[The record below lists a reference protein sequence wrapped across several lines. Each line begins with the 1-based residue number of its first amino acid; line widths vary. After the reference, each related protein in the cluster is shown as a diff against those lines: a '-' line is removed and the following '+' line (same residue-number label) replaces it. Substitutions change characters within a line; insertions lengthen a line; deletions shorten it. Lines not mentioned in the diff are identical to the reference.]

1 MKTPVLNRTTV
12 ASLVTLGLAATALGL
27 FGTAASRAQSTPA
40 APAAAKPSMTV
51 TTAKPSQRSLPV
63 RVTAN
68 GNVSAWQEASV
79 GAEVGG
85 LRLSEV
91 RADVGDFVSKGQVLA
106 VFASDSVR
114 ADLAQARAG
123 VAEATANLAEA
134 VSSAE
139 RARTLTTTG
148 AFSTQQI
155 NQYLTGELTAQ
166 ARLESA
172 RAAVT
177 QQELRMQY
185 TQVLA
190 PDSGVVSMR
199 TATVGAVAGAG
210 TELFRLI
217 RQGRLEWRAEVTA
230 TELTRITP
238 GTKVQVSTAS
248 GVTVPG
254 TVRKVG
260 PTVDPQTRAALVYVD
275 LTGNARTLPGVKPGM
290 FARGEFELGA
300 TPALTVPQ
308 QALVVRDGFNYL
320 FKLDANNKVSQ
331 QKVQAGRR
339 INDQV
344 EITQGITADATI
356 AVSGAGFLN
365 DGDTVRV
372 NNAPGPQTLPATSGK

>member
-1 MKTPVLNRTTV
+1 MKTPAFNRTTI
-12 ASLVTLGLAATALGL
+12 AGLVTLGLAATALGL
-27 FGTAASRAQSTPA
+27 FGTAASQAQSTPA
-40 APAAAKPSMTV
+40 ATAAAKPSMTV
-51 TTAKPSQRSLPV
+51 TTTKPSQRSLPV

-85 LRLSEV
+85 LRLAEV
-91 RADVGDFVSKGQVLA
+91 RADVGDFVTKGQVLA

-166 ARLESA
+166 ARLESS
-172 RAAVT
+172 RAT
-177 QQELRMQY
+177 LQQQEIRLQH

-230 TELTRITP
+230 TELTRIAP
-238 GTKVQVSTAS
+238 GTKVQVITAS

-254 TVRKVG
+254 TVRKIG

-300 TPALTVPQ
+300 TGALTVPQ

-320 FKLDANNKVSQ
+320 FKVEANNKVSQ

-339 INDQV
+339 VNDQV
-344 EITQGITADATI
+344 EITQGITAEATI

-372 NNAPGPQTLPATSGK
+372 NNASVPQASPAANGK

>member
-1 MKTPVLNRTTV
+1 MKTPTLNRTTV
-12 ASLVTLGLAATALGL
+12 ASLIALGL
-27 FGTAASRAQSTPA
+27 TATGLGLLGHSASQAQNTQN
-40 APAAAKPSMTV
+40 APATAKPAMTV
-51 TTAKPSQRSLPV
+51 TTTKPSQRSLPV
-63 RVTAN
+63 RVAAN
-68 GNVSAWQEASV
+68 GSVSAWQEASV

-91 RADVGDFVSKGQVLA
+91 RADVGDFVTKGQVLA

-172 RAAVT
+172 RAT
-177 QQELRMQY
+177 LQQQELRMQH

-190 PDSGVVSMR
+190 PDSGVVSVR

-210 TELFRLI
+210 SELFRLI

-230 TELTRITP
+230 AELTRIAP

-254 TVRKVG
+254 TVRKIG

-275 LTGNARTLPGVKPGM
+275 LAGNARTLPGVKPGM

-300 TPALTVPQ
+300 TGALTVPQ
-308 QALVVRDGFNYL
+308 QALVVRDGFNYV
-320 FKLDANNKVSQ
+320 FKVEANNKVSQ

-339 INDQV
+339 VNEQV

-372 NNAPGPQTLPATSGK
+372 NNAPGPQTPPATSGK